1 MVETPRSLKQDG
13 DWDLSIFECTTCRLD
28 FFTQDHVPLV
38 GLPEPASISARF
50 IAAMSRMVHHTIK
63 PTRH

>member
-13 DWDLSIFECTTCRLD
+13 DWDLSIFESATCRLD
-28 FFTQDHVPLV
+28 FFTQDHVSLA
-38 GLPEPASISARF
+38 GLPAPASISARF
-50 IAAMSRMVHHTIK
+50 IAAMSRMVHHTTK